1 MEGRSWY
8 PPRILAPVWLFGE
21 VGEFCGGGGGAF
33 YGGEGGKFVVQFV
46 SFLSLSSM
54 LLLPAIVSLL
64 LLLGNRVKLTKKL
77 LSSA

>member
-21 VGEFCGGGGGAF
+21 VGEFCGGVGAF
-33 YGGEGGKFVVQFV
+33 YGGEGGGFVVQFV
-46 SFLSLSSM
+46 SFLSLSSL
-54 LLLPAIVSLL
+54 LLLPVFISLL

-77 LSSA
+77 LSSS

>member
-21 VGEFCGGGGGAF
+21 VGEFWGGVGAF
-33 YGGEGGKFVVQFV
+33 YGGEGGGFVVQFV
-46 SFLSLSSM
+46 SFLSLSSL
-54 LLLPAIVSLL
+54 LLLPVFISLL